1 MSTQSKLSAHNA
13 VEQQR
18 KSIAAR
24 LAGMIWHPSSIRRAF
39 GSQDESTGPR
49 STLQPD
55 AVFSNGASKGAAM
68 LKEATRNWK
77 VGACQIKHEATI
89 ADPKDG
95 CTMRFAILIPFS
107 NGQERGQTSVPASIR
122 IAGGRL
128 YINNEQRTAEM
139 ARKASRGE
147 HLSATDE
154 AGMKRTAQFEDAPR
168 ASKSLEDL
176 KAKKDKIVKQLDDIS
191 AAVDKAVESARK
203 RALKSQGQTEETIE
217 SLETGKKETLEQYA
231 KELQQELQKTKA
243 RVLKTSDGLLV
254 TLDVRTKRNP
264 KYESVMTFL
273 TNFFSRAGKFV
284 DTLIARYTW
293 MSKTMSAFETDD
305 PKAMTRK
312 LKQTDKN
319 IEDLDQFKQDRSVAD
334 GRQRWKSDK
343 FPPEVNA
350 PASEDGGPIEERY
363 GRLIQAEEG
372 LVETSS
378 GDIGE
383 DFRDARDDVRSFNN
397 MLGADEET
405 AGSLADD
412 QQLDAE
418 LPQPVTE
425 VGDRVAHRNI
435 MMLPFDSGRTAAQ
448 EPNPALPFS
457 TAAEVPMS
465 AFKRVAKKHDGQS
478 ERGEIEDSVD
488 GSLEKLSRDPRT
500 PDVSLKQIADRP
512 DRPKHLRD
520 NLRENPNTPPDIRSR
535 LGSKREALL
544 ADGWSEAE
552 VDAHLAGSK

>member
-55 AVFSNGASKGAAM
+55 AVFSNGAAKGAAM

-107 NGQERGQTSVPASIR
+107 NGQERGQTSVPASVR

-147 HLSATDE
+147 HLSATDVV
-154 AGMKRTAQFEDAPR
+154 GMKRSAQYEDAPR
-168 ASKSLEDL
+168 ASGGLEKIKSQKDALLARIDKISQAVEKAEEAARFKTLKKHGIEGDEGMADL
-176 KAKKDKIVKQLDDIS
+176 KNEGD
-191 AAVDKAVESARK
+191 
-203 RALKSQGQTEETIE
+203 E
-217 SLETGKKETLEQYA
+217 SLHQYA
-231 KELQQELQKTKA
+231 QELQAELQKTKA

-254 TLDVRTKRNP
+254 TLEVKTKRNP

-273 TNFFSRAGKFV
+273 ANFFSRANKFV
-284 DTLIARYTW
+284 DTLVARYTW

-305 PKAMTRK
+305 PKKMTNK

-319 IEDLDQFKQDRSVAD
+319 ETDLAKFKEDRGVAD
-334 GRQRWKSDK
+334 KRQRWQSDK
-343 FPPEVNA
+343 FPPAVNA
-350 PASEDGGPIEERY
+350 PASKDGGPIEERY
-363 GRLIQAEEG
+363 ARLVQADEG
-372 LVETSS
+372 FETSS

-383 DFRDARDDVRSFNN
+383 DFRDARDAVSAFNDITSV
-397 MLGADEET
+397 DEET
-405 AGSLADD
+405 ASSLADD
-412 QQLDAE
+412 QQLDNE

-425 VGDRVAHRNI
+425 VGDRVAHRNV

-448 EPNPALPFS
+448 QPDPRLPFTDAS
-457 TAAEVPMS
+457 TTPMAA
-465 AFKRVAKKHDGQS
+465 FRRAKKAEAS
-478 ERGEIEDSVD
+478 APAPA
-488 GSLEKLSRDPRT
+488 K
-500 PDVSLKQIADRP
+500 
-512 DRPKHLRD
+512 
-520 NLRENPNTPPDIRSR
+520 
-535 LGSKREALL
+535 SKRQAMLDE
-544 ADGWSEAE
+544 GWSEAE